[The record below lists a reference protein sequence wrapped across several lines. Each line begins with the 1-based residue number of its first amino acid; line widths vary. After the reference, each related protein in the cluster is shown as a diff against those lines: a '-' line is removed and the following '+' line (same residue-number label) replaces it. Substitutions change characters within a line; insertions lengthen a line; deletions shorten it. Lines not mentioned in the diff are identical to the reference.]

1 MVHLFDDIHGYTSF
15 KDEPYAYRKSRNGK
29 YKSIF
34 GDSLE
39 RITKF
44 NFRDPTLFSSD
55 IPVDTR
61 VLIDAYG
68 DSDEISINH
77 RIAIID
83 IEVDSVGGY
92 PNIQDPQ
99 KKITAIALYDAK
111 NDHYYCFVLDEDGVV
126 QNENKDNSSVIA
138 FRTEQDLLITFLQ
151 KWREINPT
159 IATGWNCIPA
169 NSRIYANDSI
179 IEIGTLQKNANLTD
193 GVRVEKIFPTSRK
206 LVSEIE
212 LSNGHI
218 IRSSGDHVFPVI
230 LCEPDQY
237 TDLRCTKNI
246 VEKDVAVKDIPREKT
261 AFVKIPV
268 HNNKNVDWGVS
279 DDELYLAGFIYT
291 DGSLKDKKNPTY
303 GYTIYQSNPTILESI
318 VGIEGKIVGNRK
330 KGYARYVNPSALSK
344 LHDFIYDGGDKKLN
358 VEKLSRLS
366 RRQFYLF
373 LSGILDGDG
382 CNSNGVSSCDFT
394 PNGVRDI
401 YSLCMWNGIF
411 VTIRKNTIRY
421 IDYDAS
427 LLKLRHPVRWK
438 SALSSPFT
446 GRKSKQKAK
455 QTLYKKIDGVWL
467 VRINSIT
474 HTDAHENMLDI
485 KTTDS
490 YFIYDGVK
498 THNCD
503 GFDFPYLHARMIAAI
518 GEEAANGLSPINI
531 CYFNKYKNKMT
542 IAGVNC
548 LDYLVLYKKYS
559 GKNLTNYRLDTV
571 AKEELKIGKV
581 QYSGSLDDLKRT
593 DIKKFIEYNLHDI
606 ILVKKMNDQLQFIEL
621 AMSICHVCHVGY
633 EEFGMSSKFLEG
645 ALLTYLRRKKLIA
658 PNKKLKLEVVD
669 RDDDLVDDVG
679 FEGAYVK
686 DPVPGRY
693 DWVCSADINSLYPSV
708 IMSLN
713 ISPETKVG
721 IIKDWDSEKL
731 VKKSGDKITFDDE
744 VYTYEDFGKIIV
756 DNNLSVSANGI
767 VYDQSKLGCIPD
779 ILKTWFAERVEYK
792 TKMKD
797 ASTRKDKEQY
807 VFWKRRQHVQ
817 KILLNSLYGVLG
829 LSIFRFY
836 DLDNAAAVT
845 LTGQEI
851 IKTSAKYVNGKFNKR
866 CSTKDK
872 DYVIYIDTDSLYLDI
887 KSLADH
893 EKIEDVKPFAIKTIG
908 TVSDELNDFYKVM
921 MVRMF
926 NSTDNRIKIA
936 ADVVAQSAFWVVK
949 KRYALRKVYNMEESK
964 DIDEIEIKGL
974 DVVRSSYPKK
984 FRDFMKGILTDILQG
999 TPNKIVNAKIVT
1011 FKDTMKD
1018 FELEDIAK
1026 NTSVKFISNTEAKIN
1041 FDPKHREP
1049 FNFEGGSTAQCK
1061 AALAYNDML
1070 RKYELNDTEPIL
1082 HGGKI
1087 KWVYLKENP
1096 FGLSGIAFK
1105 DDGKDPKVIMDF
1117 IHKYIH
1123 RTKIW
1128 DAELE
1133 GKLTDFYT
1141 AMRWDMYSENNATI
1155 EQFFS
1160 F

>member
-1 MVHLFDDIHGYTSF
+1 MYQSIYCDRKTSTIHLWDDLNGYVSF

-61 VLIDAYG
+61 VLIDAYA
-68 DSDEISINH
+68 DSDEVSINH
-77 RIAIID
+77 RRAYID

-92 PNIQDPQ
+92 PNIEDPI
-99 KKITAIALYDAK
+99 KEVTAIALLDEVK
-111 NDHYYCFVLDEDGVV
+111 DTYYCFILDKDAVV
-126 QNENKDNSSVIA
+126 QNENKDNTIILPYLN
-138 FRTEQDLLITFLQ
+138 EEDLLVAFLK
-151 KWREINPT
+151 KWDEVKPT
-159 IATGWNCIPA
+159 IVSGWNI
-169 NSRIYANDSI
+169 
-179 IEIGTLQKNANLTD
+179 
-193 GVRVEKIFPTSRK
+193 
-206 LVSEIE
+206 
-212 LSNGHI
+212 
-218 IRSSGDHVFPVI
+218 
-230 LCEPDQY
+230 
-237 TDLRCTKNI
+237 
-246 VEKDVAVKDIPREKT
+246 
-261 AFVKIPV
+261 
-268 HNNKNVDWGVS
+268 
-279 DDELYLAGFIYT
+279 
-291 DGSLKDKKNPTY
+291 
-303 GYTIYQSNPTILESI
+303 
-318 VGIEGKIVGNRK
+318 
-330 KGYARYVNPSALSK
+330 
-344 LHDFIYDGGDKKLN
+344 
-358 VEKLSRLS
+358 
-366 RRQFYLF
+366 
-373 LSGILDGDG
+373 
-382 CNSNGVSSCDFT
+382 
-394 PNGVRDI
+394 
-401 YSLCMWNGIF
+401 
-411 VTIRKNTIRY
+411 
-421 IDYDAS
+421 
-427 LLKLRHPVRWK
+427 
-438 SALSSPFT
+438 
-446 GRKSKQKAK
+446 
-455 QTLYKKIDGVWL
+455 
-467 VRINSIT
+467 
-474 HTDAHENMLDI
+474 
-485 KTTDS
+485 
-490 YFIYDGVK
+490 
-498 THNCD
+498 D
-503 GFDFPYLHARMIAAI
+503 GFDFPYLHARLVRVL
-518 GEEAANGLSPINI
+518 GEEVANALSPINI

-542 IAGVNC
+542 IAGVNA

-571 AKEELKIGKV
+571 AKEELKIGKIE
-581 QYSGSLDDLKRT
+581 YEGSLNDLMKS

-606 ILVKKMNDQLQFIEL
+606 ILVKKMNDQLQFVEL

-658 PNKKLKLEVVD
+658 PNKKLKLDVVD
-669 RDDDLVDDVG
+669 RDDDLADDVG

-731 VKKSGDKITFDDE
+731 VKKSGDKIAFDNE

-866 CSTKDK
+866 CGTKDK

-949 KRYALRKVYNMEESK
+949 KRYAMRKVYNMEESK
-964 DIDEIEIKGL
+964 DVDEIEIKGL

-1070 RKYELNDTEPIL
+1070 NKYELNDTEPIL

>member
-68 DSDEISINH
+68 DSDEVSINH
-77 RIAIID
+77 RRAYID

-92 PNIQDPQ
+92 PNIEDPI
-99 KKITAIALYDAK
+99 KEVTAIALLDEVK
-111 NDHYYCFVLDEDGVV
+111 DTYYCFILDKDAVV
-126 QNENKDNSSVIA
+126 QNENKDNTIILPYLN
-138 FRTEQDLLITFLQ
+138 EEDLLVAFLK
-151 KWREINPT
+151 KWDEVKPT
-159 IATGWNCIPA
+159 IVSGWNI
-169 NSRIYANDSI
+169 
-179 IEIGTLQKNANLTD
+179 
-193 GVRVEKIFPTSRK
+193 
-206 LVSEIE
+206 
-212 LSNGHI
+212 
-218 IRSSGDHVFPVI
+218 
-230 LCEPDQY
+230 
-237 TDLRCTKNI
+237 
-246 VEKDVAVKDIPREKT
+246 
-261 AFVKIPV
+261 
-268 HNNKNVDWGVS
+268 
-279 DDELYLAGFIYT
+279 
-291 DGSLKDKKNPTY
+291 
-303 GYTIYQSNPTILESI
+303 
-318 VGIEGKIVGNRK
+318 
-330 KGYARYVNPSALSK
+330 
-344 LHDFIYDGGDKKLN
+344 
-358 VEKLSRLS
+358 
-366 RRQFYLF
+366 
-373 LSGILDGDG
+373 
-382 CNSNGVSSCDFT
+382 
-394 PNGVRDI
+394 
-401 YSLCMWNGIF
+401 
-411 VTIRKNTIRY
+411 
-421 IDYDAS
+421 
-427 LLKLRHPVRWK
+427 
-438 SALSSPFT
+438 
-446 GRKSKQKAK
+446 
-455 QTLYKKIDGVWL
+455 
-467 VRINSIT
+467 
-474 HTDAHENMLDI
+474 
-485 KTTDS
+485 
-490 YFIYDGVK
+490 
-498 THNCD
+498 D
-503 GFDFPYLHARMIAAI
+503 GFDFPYLHARLVRVL
-518 GEEAANGLSPINI
+518 GEEVANALSPINI

-542 IAGVNC
+542 IAGVNA

-571 AKEELKIGKV
+571 AKEELKIGKIE
-581 QYSGSLDDLKRT
+581 YEGSLNDLMKS

-606 ILVKKMNDQLQFIEL
+606 ILVKKMNDQLQFVEL

-658 PNKKLKLEVVD
+658 PNKKLKLDVVD
-669 RDDDLVDDVG
+669 RDDDLADDVG

-731 VKKSGDKITFDDE
+731 VKKSGDKIAFDNE

-851 IKTSAKYVNGKFNKR
+851 IKTSAKYVNNKFNKR

-949 KRYALRKVYNMEESK
+949 KRYAMRKVYNMEESR

-1070 RKYELNDTEPIL
+1070 NKYELNDTEPIL

>member
-1 MVHLFDDIHGYTSF
+1 VSF

-61 VLIDAYG
+61 VLIDAYA
-68 DSDEISINH
+68 DSDEVSINH
-77 RIAIID
+77 RRAYID

-92 PNIQDPQ
+92 PNIEDPI
-99 KKITAIALYDAK
+99 KEVTAIALLDESK
-111 NDHYYCFVLDEDGVV
+111 DTYYCFILDKDGVV
-126 QNENKDNSSVIA
+126 QNENKDNTIILPYLN
-138 FRTEQDLLITFLQ
+138 EEDLLVAFLK
-151 KWREINPT
+151 KWDEVKPT
-159 IATGWNCIPA
+159 IVSGWNI
-169 NSRIYANDSI
+169 
-179 IEIGTLQKNANLTD
+179 
-193 GVRVEKIFPTSRK
+193 
-206 LVSEIE
+206 
-212 LSNGHI
+212 
-218 IRSSGDHVFPVI
+218 
-230 LCEPDQY
+230 
-237 TDLRCTKNI
+237 
-246 VEKDVAVKDIPREKT
+246 
-261 AFVKIPV
+261 
-268 HNNKNVDWGVS
+268 
-279 DDELYLAGFIYT
+279 
-291 DGSLKDKKNPTY
+291 
-303 GYTIYQSNPTILESI
+303 
-318 VGIEGKIVGNRK
+318 
-330 KGYARYVNPSALSK
+330 
-344 LHDFIYDGGDKKLN
+344 
-358 VEKLSRLS
+358 
-366 RRQFYLF
+366 
-373 LSGILDGDG
+373 
-382 CNSNGVSSCDFT
+382 
-394 PNGVRDI
+394 
-401 YSLCMWNGIF
+401 
-411 VTIRKNTIRY
+411 
-421 IDYDAS
+421 
-427 LLKLRHPVRWK
+427 
-438 SALSSPFT
+438 
-446 GRKSKQKAK
+446 
-455 QTLYKKIDGVWL
+455 
-467 VRINSIT
+467 
-474 HTDAHENMLDI
+474 
-485 KTTDS
+485 
-490 YFIYDGVK
+490 
-498 THNCD
+498 D
-503 GFDFPYLHARMIAAI
+503 GFDFPYLHARLVRVL
-518 GEEAANGLSPINI
+518 GEEVANALSPINI

-542 IAGVNC
+542 IAGVNA

-571 AKEELKIGKV
+571 AKEELKIGKIE
-581 QYSGSLDDLKRT
+581 YEGSLNDLMKS

-658 PNKKLKLEVVD
+658 PNKKLKLDVVD
-669 RDDDLVDDVG
+669 RDDDLADDVG

-731 VKKSGDKITFDDE
+731 VKKSADKIAFDNE

-949 KRYALRKVYNMEESK
+949 KRYAMRKVYNMEESK
-964 DIDEIEIKGL
+964 DVDEIEIKGL

>member
-61 VLIDAYG
+61 VLIDAYA
-68 DSDEISINH
+68 DSDEVSINH
-77 RIAIID
+77 RRAYID

-92 PNIQDPQ
+92 PNIEDPI
-99 KKITAIALYDAK
+99 KEVTAIALLDESK
-111 NDHYYCFVLDEDGVV
+111 DTYYCFILDKDAVV
-126 QNENKDNSSVIA
+126 QNENKDNTIILPYLH
-138 FRTEQDLLITFLQ
+138 EEDLLVAFLK
-151 KWREINPT
+151 KWDEVKPT
-159 IATGWNCIPA
+159 IVSGWNI
-169 NSRIYANDSI
+169 
-179 IEIGTLQKNANLTD
+179 
-193 GVRVEKIFPTSRK
+193 
-206 LVSEIE
+206 
-212 LSNGHI
+212 
-218 IRSSGDHVFPVI
+218 
-230 LCEPDQY
+230 
-237 TDLRCTKNI
+237 
-246 VEKDVAVKDIPREKT
+246 
-261 AFVKIPV
+261 
-268 HNNKNVDWGVS
+268 
-279 DDELYLAGFIYT
+279 
-291 DGSLKDKKNPTY
+291 
-303 GYTIYQSNPTILESI
+303 
-318 VGIEGKIVGNRK
+318 
-330 KGYARYVNPSALSK
+330 
-344 LHDFIYDGGDKKLN
+344 
-358 VEKLSRLS
+358 
-366 RRQFYLF
+366 
-373 LSGILDGDG
+373 
-382 CNSNGVSSCDFT
+382 
-394 PNGVRDI
+394 
-401 YSLCMWNGIF
+401 
-411 VTIRKNTIRY
+411 
-421 IDYDAS
+421 
-427 LLKLRHPVRWK
+427 
-438 SALSSPFT
+438 
-446 GRKSKQKAK
+446 
-455 QTLYKKIDGVWL
+455 
-467 VRINSIT
+467 
-474 HTDAHENMLDI
+474 
-485 KTTDS
+485 
-490 YFIYDGVK
+490 
-498 THNCD
+498 D
-503 GFDFPYLHARMIAAI
+503 GFDFPYLHARLVRVL
-518 GEEAANGLSPINI
+518 GEEVANALSPINI

-542 IAGVNC
+542 IAGVNA

-571 AKEELKIGKV
+571 AKEELKIGKIE
-581 QYSGSLDDLKRT
+581 YEGSLNDLMKS

-606 ILVKKMNDQLQFIEL
+606 ILVKKMNDQLQFVEL

-658 PNKKLKLEVVD
+658 PNKKLKLDVVD
-669 RDDDLVDDVG
+669 RDDDLADDVG

-731 VKKSGDKITFDDE
+731 VKKSADKIAFDNE

-851 IKTSAKYVNGKFNKR
+851 IKTSAKYVNNKFNKR
-866 CSTKDK
+866 CGTKDK

-949 KRYALRKVYNMEESK
+949 KRYAMRKVYNMEESK
-964 DIDEIEIKGL
+964 DVDEIEIKGL

-1070 RKYELNDTEPIL
+1070 NKYELNDTEPIL

>member
-1 MVHLFDDIHGYTSF
+1 MYQSIYCDRKTSTIHLWDDLNGYVSF

-61 VLIDAYG
+61 VLIDAYA
-68 DSDEISINH
+68 DSDEVSINH
-77 RIAIID
+77 RRAYID

-92 PNIQDPQ
+92 PNIEDPI
-99 KKITAIALYDAK
+99 KEVTAIALLDESK
-111 NDHYYCFVLDEDGVV
+111 DTYYCFILDKDAVV
-126 QNENKDNSSVIA
+126 QNENKDNTIILPYLN
-138 FRTEQDLLITFLQ
+138 EEDLLVAFLK
-151 KWREINPT
+151 KWDEVKPT
-159 IATGWNCIPA
+159 IVSGWNI
-169 NSRIYANDSI
+169 
-179 IEIGTLQKNANLTD
+179 
-193 GVRVEKIFPTSRK
+193 
-206 LVSEIE
+206 
-212 LSNGHI
+212 
-218 IRSSGDHVFPVI
+218 
-230 LCEPDQY
+230 
-237 TDLRCTKNI
+237 
-246 VEKDVAVKDIPREKT
+246 
-261 AFVKIPV
+261 
-268 HNNKNVDWGVS
+268 
-279 DDELYLAGFIYT
+279 
-291 DGSLKDKKNPTY
+291 
-303 GYTIYQSNPTILESI
+303 
-318 VGIEGKIVGNRK
+318 
-330 KGYARYVNPSALSK
+330 
-344 LHDFIYDGGDKKLN
+344 
-358 VEKLSRLS
+358 
-366 RRQFYLF
+366 
-373 LSGILDGDG
+373 
-382 CNSNGVSSCDFT
+382 
-394 PNGVRDI
+394 
-401 YSLCMWNGIF
+401 
-411 VTIRKNTIRY
+411 
-421 IDYDAS
+421 
-427 LLKLRHPVRWK
+427 
-438 SALSSPFT
+438 
-446 GRKSKQKAK
+446 
-455 QTLYKKIDGVWL
+455 
-467 VRINSIT
+467 
-474 HTDAHENMLDI
+474 
-485 KTTDS
+485 
-490 YFIYDGVK
+490 
-498 THNCD
+498 D
-503 GFDFPYLHARMIAAI
+503 GFDFPYLHARLVRVL
-518 GEEAANGLSPINI
+518 GEEVANALSPINI

-542 IAGVNC
+542 IAGVNA

-571 AKEELKIGKV
+571 AKEELKIGKIE
-581 QYSGSLDDLKRT
+581 YEGSLNDLMKS

-606 ILVKKMNDQLQFIEL
+606 ILVKKMNDQLQFVEL

-658 PNKKLKLEVVD
+658 PNKKLKLDVVD
-669 RDDDLVDDVG
+669 RDDDLADDVG

-731 VKKSGDKITFDDE
+731 VKKSADKIAFDNE

-851 IKTSAKYVNGKFNKR
+851 IKTSAKYVNNKFNKR
-866 CSTKDK
+866 CGTKDK

-949 KRYALRKVYNMEESK
+949 KRYAMRKVYNMEESK
-964 DIDEIEIKGL
+964 DVDEIEIKGL

-1070 RKYELNDTEPIL
+1070 NKYELNDTEPIL

>member
-1 MVHLFDDIHGYTSF
+1 MYQSIYCDRKTSTIHLWDDLNGYVSF

-68 DSDEISINH
+68 DSDEVSINH
-77 RIAIID
+77 RRAYID

-92 PNIQDPQ
+92 PNIEDPI
-99 KKITAIALYDAK
+99 KEVTAIALLDESK
-111 NDHYYCFVLDEDGVV
+111 DTYYCFILDKDAVV
-126 QNENKDNSSVIA
+126 QNENKDNTIILPYLN
-138 FRTEQDLLITFLQ
+138 EEDLLVAFLK
-151 KWREINPT
+151 KWDEVKPT
-159 IATGWNCIPA
+159 IVSGWNI
-169 NSRIYANDSI
+169 
-179 IEIGTLQKNANLTD
+179 
-193 GVRVEKIFPTSRK
+193 
-206 LVSEIE
+206 
-212 LSNGHI
+212 
-218 IRSSGDHVFPVI
+218 
-230 LCEPDQY
+230 
-237 TDLRCTKNI
+237 
-246 VEKDVAVKDIPREKT
+246 
-261 AFVKIPV
+261 
-268 HNNKNVDWGVS
+268 
-279 DDELYLAGFIYT
+279 
-291 DGSLKDKKNPTY
+291 
-303 GYTIYQSNPTILESI
+303 
-318 VGIEGKIVGNRK
+318 
-330 KGYARYVNPSALSK
+330 
-344 LHDFIYDGGDKKLN
+344 
-358 VEKLSRLS
+358 
-366 RRQFYLF
+366 
-373 LSGILDGDG
+373 
-382 CNSNGVSSCDFT
+382 
-394 PNGVRDI
+394 
-401 YSLCMWNGIF
+401 
-411 VTIRKNTIRY
+411 
-421 IDYDAS
+421 
-427 LLKLRHPVRWK
+427 
-438 SALSSPFT
+438 
-446 GRKSKQKAK
+446 
-455 QTLYKKIDGVWL
+455 
-467 VRINSIT
+467 
-474 HTDAHENMLDI
+474 
-485 KTTDS
+485 
-490 YFIYDGVK
+490 
-498 THNCD
+498 D
-503 GFDFPYLHARMIAAI
+503 GFDFPYLHARLVRVL
-518 GEEAANGLSPINI
+518 GEEVANALSPINI

-542 IAGVNC
+542 IAGVNA

-571 AKEELKIGKV
+571 AKEELKIGKIE
-581 QYSGSLDDLKRT
+581 YEGSLNDLMKS

-658 PNKKLKLEVVD
+658 PNKKLKLDVVD
-669 RDDDLVDDVG
+669 RDDDLADDVG

-731 VKKSGDKITFDDE
+731 VKKSADKIAFDNE

-851 IKTSAKYVNGKFNKR
+851 IKTSAKYVNNKFNKR
-866 CSTKDK
+866 CGTKDK

-949 KRYALRKVYNMEESK
+949 KRYAMRKVYNMEESK
-964 DIDEIEIKGL
+964 DVDEIEIKGL

-1070 RKYELNDTEPIL
+1070 NKYELNDTEPIL

>member
-1 MVHLFDDIHGYTSF
+1 MYQSIYCDRKTSTIHLWDDLNGYVSF

-68 DSDEISINH
+68 DSDEVSINH
-77 RIAIID
+77 RRAYID

-92 PNIQDPQ
+92 PNIEDPI
-99 KKITAIALYDAK
+99 KEVTAIALLDEVK
-111 NDHYYCFVLDEDGVV
+111 DTYYCFILDKDAVV
-126 QNENKDNSSVIA
+126 QNENKDNTIILPYLN
-138 FRTEQDLLITFLQ
+138 EEDLLVAFLK
-151 KWREINPT
+151 KWDEVKPT
-159 IATGWNCIPA
+159 IVSGWNI
-169 NSRIYANDSI
+169 
-179 IEIGTLQKNANLTD
+179 
-193 GVRVEKIFPTSRK
+193 
-206 LVSEIE
+206 
-212 LSNGHI
+212 
-218 IRSSGDHVFPVI
+218 
-230 LCEPDQY
+230 
-237 TDLRCTKNI
+237 
-246 VEKDVAVKDIPREKT
+246 
-261 AFVKIPV
+261 
-268 HNNKNVDWGVS
+268 
-279 DDELYLAGFIYT
+279 
-291 DGSLKDKKNPTY
+291 
-303 GYTIYQSNPTILESI
+303 
-318 VGIEGKIVGNRK
+318 
-330 KGYARYVNPSALSK
+330 
-344 LHDFIYDGGDKKLN
+344 
-358 VEKLSRLS
+358 
-366 RRQFYLF
+366 
-373 LSGILDGDG
+373 
-382 CNSNGVSSCDFT
+382 
-394 PNGVRDI
+394 
-401 YSLCMWNGIF
+401 
-411 VTIRKNTIRY
+411 
-421 IDYDAS
+421 
-427 LLKLRHPVRWK
+427 
-438 SALSSPFT
+438 
-446 GRKSKQKAK
+446 
-455 QTLYKKIDGVWL
+455 
-467 VRINSIT
+467 
-474 HTDAHENMLDI
+474 
-485 KTTDS
+485 
-490 YFIYDGVK
+490 
-498 THNCD
+498 D
-503 GFDFPYLHARMIAAI
+503 GFDFPYLHARLVRVL
-518 GEEAANGLSPINI
+518 GEEVANALSPINI

-542 IAGVNC
+542 IAGVNA

-571 AKEELKIGKV
+571 AKEELKIGKIE
-581 QYSGSLDDLKRT
+581 YEGSLNDLMKS

-606 ILVKKMNDQLQFIEL
+606 ILVKKMNDQLQFVEL

-658 PNKKLKLEVVD
+658 PNKKLKLDVVD
-669 RDDDLVDDVG
+669 RDDDLADDVG

-731 VKKSGDKITFDDE
+731 VKKSGDKIAFDNE

-851 IKTSAKYVNGKFNKR
+851 IKTSAKYVNNKFNKR

-949 KRYALRKVYNMEESK
+949 KRYAMRKVYNMEESR

>member
-1 MVHLFDDIHGYTSF
+1 
-15 KDEPYAYRKSRNGK
+15 
-29 YKSIF
+29 
-34 GDSLE
+34 
-39 RITKF
+39 
-44 NFRDPTLFSSD
+44 
-55 IPVDTR
+55 
-61 VLIDAYG
+61 
-68 DSDEISINH
+68 
-77 RIAIID
+77 
-83 IEVDSVGGY
+83 
-92 PNIQDPQ
+92 
-99 KKITAIALYDAK
+99 
-111 NDHYYCFVLDEDGVV
+111 
-126 QNENKDNSSVIA
+126 
-138 FRTEQDLLITFLQ
+138 
-151 KWREINPT
+151 
-159 IATGWNCIPA
+159 
-169 NSRIYANDSI
+169 
-179 IEIGTLQKNANLTD
+179 
-193 GVRVEKIFPTSRK
+193 
-206 LVSEIE
+206 
-212 LSNGHI
+212 
-218 IRSSGDHVFPVI
+218 
-230 LCEPDQY
+230 
-237 TDLRCTKNI
+237 
-246 VEKDVAVKDIPREKT
+246 
-261 AFVKIPV
+261 
-268 HNNKNVDWGVS
+268 
-279 DDELYLAGFIYT
+279 
-291 DGSLKDKKNPTY
+291 
-303 GYTIYQSNPTILESI
+303 
-318 VGIEGKIVGNRK
+318 
-330 KGYARYVNPSALSK
+330 
-344 LHDFIYDGGDKKLN
+344 
-358 VEKLSRLS
+358 
-366 RRQFYLF
+366 
-373 LSGILDGDG
+373 
-382 CNSNGVSSCDFT
+382 
-394 PNGVRDI
+394 
-401 YSLCMWNGIF
+401 
-411 VTIRKNTIRY
+411 
-421 IDYDAS
+421 
-427 LLKLRHPVRWK
+427 
-438 SALSSPFT
+438 
-446 GRKSKQKAK
+446 
-455 QTLYKKIDGVWL
+455 
-467 VRINSIT
+467 
-474 HTDAHENMLDI
+474 
-485 KTTDS
+485 
-490 YFIYDGVK
+490 
-498 THNCD
+498 
-503 GFDFPYLHARMIAAI
+503 
-518 GEEAANGLSPINI
+518 
-531 CYFNKYKNKMT
+531 
-542 IAGVNC
+542 
-548 LDYLVLYKKYS
+548 
-559 GKNLTNYRLDTV
+559 
-571 AKEELKIGKV
+571 
-581 QYSGSLDDLKRT
+581 
-593 DIKKFIEYNLHDI
+593 
-606 ILVKKMNDQLQFIEL
+606 
-621 AMSICHVCHVGY
+621 
-633 EEFGMSSKFLEG
+633 
-645 ALLTYLRRKKLIA
+645 
-658 PNKKLKLEVVD
+658 
-669 RDDDLVDDVG
+669 
-679 FEGAYVK
+679 
-686 DPVPGRY
+686 
-693 DWVCSADINSLYPSV
+693 
-708 IMSLN
+708 MSLN

-731 VKKSGDKITFDDE
+731 VKKSADKIAFDNE

-949 KRYALRKVYNMEESK
+949 KRYAMRKVYNMEESK
-964 DIDEIEIKGL
+964 DVDEIEIKGL

>member
-1 MVHLFDDIHGYTSF
+1 MYQSIYCDRKTSTIHLWDDLNGYVSF

-61 VLIDAYG
+61 VLIDAYA
-68 DSDEISINH
+68 DSDEVSINH
-77 RIAIID
+77 RRAYID

-92 PNIQDPQ
+92 PNIEDPI
-99 KKITAIALYDAK
+99 KEVTAIALLDESK
-111 NDHYYCFVLDEDGVV
+111 DTYYCFILDKDGVV
-126 QNENKDNSSVIA
+126 QNENKDNTVILPYLN
-138 FRTEQDLLITFLQ
+138 EEDLLVAFLK
-151 KWREINPT
+151 KWDEVKPT
-159 IATGWNCIPA
+159 IVSGWNI
-169 NSRIYANDSI
+169 
-179 IEIGTLQKNANLTD
+179 
-193 GVRVEKIFPTSRK
+193 
-206 LVSEIE
+206 
-212 LSNGHI
+212 
-218 IRSSGDHVFPVI
+218 
-230 LCEPDQY
+230 
-237 TDLRCTKNI
+237 
-246 VEKDVAVKDIPREKT
+246 
-261 AFVKIPV
+261 
-268 HNNKNVDWGVS
+268 
-279 DDELYLAGFIYT
+279 
-291 DGSLKDKKNPTY
+291 
-303 GYTIYQSNPTILESI
+303 
-318 VGIEGKIVGNRK
+318 
-330 KGYARYVNPSALSK
+330 
-344 LHDFIYDGGDKKLN
+344 
-358 VEKLSRLS
+358 
-366 RRQFYLF
+366 
-373 LSGILDGDG
+373 
-382 CNSNGVSSCDFT
+382 
-394 PNGVRDI
+394 
-401 YSLCMWNGIF
+401 
-411 VTIRKNTIRY
+411 
-421 IDYDAS
+421 
-427 LLKLRHPVRWK
+427 
-438 SALSSPFT
+438 
-446 GRKSKQKAK
+446 
-455 QTLYKKIDGVWL
+455 
-467 VRINSIT
+467 
-474 HTDAHENMLDI
+474 
-485 KTTDS
+485 
-490 YFIYDGVK
+490 
-498 THNCD
+498 D
-503 GFDFPYLHARMIAAI
+503 GFDFPYLHARLVRVL
-518 GEEAANGLSPINI
+518 GEEVANALSPINI

-542 IAGVNC
+542 IAGVNA

-571 AKEELKIGKV
+571 AKEELKIGKIE
-581 QYSGSLDDLKRT
+581 YEGSLNDLMKS

-606 ILVKKMNDQLQFIEL
+606 ILVKKMNDQLQFVEL

-658 PNKKLKLEVVD
+658 PNKKLKLDVVD
-669 RDDDLVDDVG
+669 RDDDLADDVG

-731 VKKSGDKITFDDE
+731 VKKSGDKIAFDNE

-866 CSTKDK
+866 CGTKDK

-887 KSLADH
+887 KSLVDH
-893 EKIEDVKPFAIKTIG
+893 EKVQDIKPFAIQTIG

-949 KRYALRKVYNMEESK
+949 KRYAMRKVYNMEESK

-1070 RKYELNDTEPIL
+1070 NKYELNDTEPIL

>member
-1 MVHLFDDIHGYTSF
+1 MYHRIVSMYQSIYCDRKTSTIHLWDDLNGYVSF

-61 VLIDAYG
+61 VLIDAYA
-68 DSDEISINH
+68 DSDEVSINH
-77 RIAIID
+77 RRAYID

-92 PNIQDPQ
+92 PNIEDPI
-99 KKITAIALYDAK
+99 KEVTAIALLDESK
-111 NDHYYCFVLDEDGVV
+111 DIYYCFILDKDAVV
-126 QNENKDNSSVIA
+126 QNENKDNTIILPYLN
-138 FRTEQDLLITFLQ
+138 EEDLLVAFLK
-151 KWREINPT
+151 KWDEVKPT
-159 IATGWNCIPA
+159 IVSGWNI
-169 NSRIYANDSI
+169 
-179 IEIGTLQKNANLTD
+179 
-193 GVRVEKIFPTSRK
+193 
-206 LVSEIE
+206 
-212 LSNGHI
+212 
-218 IRSSGDHVFPVI
+218 
-230 LCEPDQY
+230 
-237 TDLRCTKNI
+237 
-246 VEKDVAVKDIPREKT
+246 
-261 AFVKIPV
+261 
-268 HNNKNVDWGVS
+268 
-279 DDELYLAGFIYT
+279 
-291 DGSLKDKKNPTY
+291 
-303 GYTIYQSNPTILESI
+303 
-318 VGIEGKIVGNRK
+318 
-330 KGYARYVNPSALSK
+330 
-344 LHDFIYDGGDKKLN
+344 
-358 VEKLSRLS
+358 
-366 RRQFYLF
+366 
-373 LSGILDGDG
+373 
-382 CNSNGVSSCDFT
+382 
-394 PNGVRDI
+394 
-401 YSLCMWNGIF
+401 
-411 VTIRKNTIRY
+411 
-421 IDYDAS
+421 
-427 LLKLRHPVRWK
+427 
-438 SALSSPFT
+438 
-446 GRKSKQKAK
+446 
-455 QTLYKKIDGVWL
+455 
-467 VRINSIT
+467 
-474 HTDAHENMLDI
+474 
-485 KTTDS
+485 
-490 YFIYDGVK
+490 
-498 THNCD
+498 D
-503 GFDFPYLHARMIAAI
+503 GFDFPYLHARLVRVL
-518 GEEAANGLSPINI
+518 GEEVANALSPINI

-542 IAGVNC
+542 IAGVNA

-571 AKEELKIGKV
+571 AKEELKIGKIE
-581 QYSGSLDDLKRT
+581 YEGSLNDLMKS

-658 PNKKLKLEVVD
+658 PNKKLKLDVVD
-669 RDDDLVDDVG
+669 RDDDLADDVG

-731 VKKSGDKITFDDE
+731 VKKSGDKIAFDNE

-851 IKTSAKYVNGKFNKR
+851 IKTSAKYVNNKFNKR
-866 CSTKDK
+866 CGTKDK

-887 KSLADH
+887 KSLVDH
-893 EKIEDVKPFAIKTIG
+893 EKVQDVKPFAIQTIG
-908 TVSDELNDFYKVM
+908 NVSGELNDFYKIM

-926 NSTDNRIKIA
+926 NSTDNRIVIA

-949 KRYALRKVYNMEESK
+949 KRYAMRKVYNMEESK

-999 TPNKIVNAKIVT
+999 TPNKEVNVKIVT
-1011 FKDTMKD
+1011 FKETMKD

-1070 RKYELNDTEPIL
+1070 NKYELNDTEPIL

-1133 GKLTDFYT
+1133 GKLTDFYI
-1141 AMRWDMYSENNATI
+1141 AMRWDMYSENAAVI
-1155 EQFFS
+1155 DQFLS

>member
-1 MVHLFDDIHGYTSF
+1 MYQSIYCDRKTSTIHLWDDLNGYVSF

-68 DSDEISINH
+68 DSDEVSINH
-77 RIAIID
+77 RRAYID

-92 PNIQDPQ
+92 PNIEDPI
-99 KKITAIALYDAK
+99 KEVTAIALLDESK
-111 NDHYYCFVLDEDGVV
+111 DTYYCFILDKDAVV
-126 QNENKDNSSVIA
+126 QNENKDNTIILPYLN
-138 FRTEQDLLITFLQ
+138 EEDLLVAFLK
-151 KWREINPT
+151 KWDEVKPT
-159 IATGWNCIPA
+159 IVSGWNI
-169 NSRIYANDSI
+169 
-179 IEIGTLQKNANLTD
+179 
-193 GVRVEKIFPTSRK
+193 
-206 LVSEIE
+206 
-212 LSNGHI
+212 
-218 IRSSGDHVFPVI
+218 
-230 LCEPDQY
+230 
-237 TDLRCTKNI
+237 
-246 VEKDVAVKDIPREKT
+246 
-261 AFVKIPV
+261 
-268 HNNKNVDWGVS
+268 
-279 DDELYLAGFIYT
+279 
-291 DGSLKDKKNPTY
+291 
-303 GYTIYQSNPTILESI
+303 
-318 VGIEGKIVGNRK
+318 
-330 KGYARYVNPSALSK
+330 
-344 LHDFIYDGGDKKLN
+344 
-358 VEKLSRLS
+358 
-366 RRQFYLF
+366 
-373 LSGILDGDG
+373 
-382 CNSNGVSSCDFT
+382 
-394 PNGVRDI
+394 
-401 YSLCMWNGIF
+401 
-411 VTIRKNTIRY
+411 
-421 IDYDAS
+421 
-427 LLKLRHPVRWK
+427 
-438 SALSSPFT
+438 
-446 GRKSKQKAK
+446 
-455 QTLYKKIDGVWL
+455 
-467 VRINSIT
+467 
-474 HTDAHENMLDI
+474 
-485 KTTDS
+485 
-490 YFIYDGVK
+490 
-498 THNCD
+498 D
-503 GFDFPYLHARMIAAI
+503 GFDFPYLHARLVRVL
-518 GEEAANGLSPINI
+518 GEEVANALSPINI

-542 IAGVNC
+542 IAGVNA

-571 AKEELKIGKV
+571 AKEELKIGKIE
-581 QYSGSLDDLKRT
+581 YEGSLNDLMKS

-606 ILVKKMNDQLQFIEL
+606 ILVKKMNDQLQFVEL

-658 PNKKLKLEVVD
+658 PNKKLKLDVVD
-669 RDDDLVDDVG
+669 RDDDLADDVG

-731 VKKSGDKITFDDE
+731 VKKSGDKIAFDNE

-851 IKTSAKYVNGKFNKR
+851 IKTSAKYVNNKFNKR

-949 KRYALRKVYNMEESK
+949 KRYAMRKVYNMEESR

-1070 RKYELNDTEPIL
+1070 NKYELNDTEPIL

-1133 GKLTDFYT
+1133 GKLTDFYI
-1141 AMRWDMYSENNATI
+1141 AMRWDMYSENAAVI
-1155 EQFFS
+1155 DQFLS

>member
-15 KDEPYAYRKSRNGK
+15 KDEPYAYRKSKNGK

-68 DSDEISINH
+68 DSDEVSINH
-77 RIAIID
+77 RRAYID

-92 PNIQDPQ
+92 PNIEDPI
-99 KKITAIALYDAK
+99 KEVTAIALLDESK
-111 NDHYYCFVLDEDGVV
+111 DTYYCFILDKDAVV
-126 QNENKDNSSVIA
+126 QNENKDNTIILPYLN
-138 FRTEQDLLITFLQ
+138 EEDLLVAFLK
-151 KWREINPT
+151 KWDEVKPT
-159 IATGWNCIPA
+159 IVSGWNI
-169 NSRIYANDSI
+169 
-179 IEIGTLQKNANLTD
+179 
-193 GVRVEKIFPTSRK
+193 
-206 LVSEIE
+206 
-212 LSNGHI
+212 
-218 IRSSGDHVFPVI
+218 
-230 LCEPDQY
+230 
-237 TDLRCTKNI
+237 
-246 VEKDVAVKDIPREKT
+246 
-261 AFVKIPV
+261 
-268 HNNKNVDWGVS
+268 
-279 DDELYLAGFIYT
+279 
-291 DGSLKDKKNPTY
+291 
-303 GYTIYQSNPTILESI
+303 
-318 VGIEGKIVGNRK
+318 
-330 KGYARYVNPSALSK
+330 
-344 LHDFIYDGGDKKLN
+344 
-358 VEKLSRLS
+358 
-366 RRQFYLF
+366 
-373 LSGILDGDG
+373 
-382 CNSNGVSSCDFT
+382 
-394 PNGVRDI
+394 
-401 YSLCMWNGIF
+401 
-411 VTIRKNTIRY
+411 
-421 IDYDAS
+421 
-427 LLKLRHPVRWK
+427 
-438 SALSSPFT
+438 
-446 GRKSKQKAK
+446 
-455 QTLYKKIDGVWL
+455 
-467 VRINSIT
+467 
-474 HTDAHENMLDI
+474 
-485 KTTDS
+485 
-490 YFIYDGVK
+490 
-498 THNCD
+498 D
-503 GFDFPYLHARMIAAI
+503 GFDFPYLHARLVRVL
-518 GEEAANGLSPINI
+518 GEEVANALSPINI

-542 IAGVNC
+542 IAGVNA

-571 AKEELKIGKV
+571 AKEELKIGKIE
-581 QYSGSLDDLKRT
+581 YEGSLNDLMKS

-658 PNKKLKLEVVD
+658 PNKKLKLDVVD
-669 RDDDLVDDVG
+669 RDDDLADDVG

-731 VKKSGDKITFDDE
+731 VKKSGDKIAFDNE

-851 IKTSAKYVNGKFNKR
+851 IKTSAKYVNNKFNKR

-949 KRYALRKVYNMEESK
+949 KRYAMRKVYNMEESK
-964 DIDEIEIKGL
+964 DVDEIEIKGL

-999 TPNKIVNAKIVT
+999 TPNKTVNAKIVT

-1026 NTSVKFISNTEAKIN
+1026 NTSVKFMSNTEAKIN

-1070 RKYELNDTEPIL
+1070 NKYELNDTEPIL

>member
-1 MVHLFDDIHGYTSF
+1 MYQSIYCDRKTSTIHLWDDLNGYVSF

-68 DSDEISINH
+68 DSDEVSINH
-77 RIAIID
+77 RRAYID

-92 PNIQDPQ
+92 PNIEDPI
-99 KKITAIALYDAK
+99 KEVTAIALLDEAK
-111 NDHYYCFVLDEDGVV
+111 DTYYCFILDKDGVV
-126 QNENKDNSSVIA
+126 QNENKDNTIILPYLN
-138 FRTEQDLLITFLQ
+138 EEDLLVAFLK
-151 KWREINPT
+151 KWDEVKPT
-159 IATGWNCIPA
+159 IVSGWNI
-169 NSRIYANDSI
+169 
-179 IEIGTLQKNANLTD
+179 
-193 GVRVEKIFPTSRK
+193 
-206 LVSEIE
+206 
-212 LSNGHI
+212 
-218 IRSSGDHVFPVI
+218 
-230 LCEPDQY
+230 
-237 TDLRCTKNI
+237 
-246 VEKDVAVKDIPREKT
+246 
-261 AFVKIPV
+261 
-268 HNNKNVDWGVS
+268 
-279 DDELYLAGFIYT
+279 
-291 DGSLKDKKNPTY
+291 
-303 GYTIYQSNPTILESI
+303 
-318 VGIEGKIVGNRK
+318 
-330 KGYARYVNPSALSK
+330 
-344 LHDFIYDGGDKKLN
+344 
-358 VEKLSRLS
+358 
-366 RRQFYLF
+366 
-373 LSGILDGDG
+373 
-382 CNSNGVSSCDFT
+382 
-394 PNGVRDI
+394 
-401 YSLCMWNGIF
+401 
-411 VTIRKNTIRY
+411 
-421 IDYDAS
+421 
-427 LLKLRHPVRWK
+427 
-438 SALSSPFT
+438 
-446 GRKSKQKAK
+446 
-455 QTLYKKIDGVWL
+455 
-467 VRINSIT
+467 
-474 HTDAHENMLDI
+474 
-485 KTTDS
+485 
-490 YFIYDGVK
+490 
-498 THNCD
+498 D
-503 GFDFPYLHARMIAAI
+503 GFDFPYLHARLVRVL
-518 GEEAANGLSPINI
+518 GEEVANALSPINI

-542 IAGVNC
+542 IAGVNA

-571 AKEELKIGKV
+571 AKEELKIGKIE
-581 QYSGSLDDLKRT
+581 YEGSLNDLMKS

-606 ILVKKMNDQLQFIEL
+606 ILVKKMNDQLQFVEL

-658 PNKKLKLEVVD
+658 PNKKLKLDVVD
-669 RDDDLVDDVG
+669 RDDDLADDVG

-731 VKKSGDKITFDDE
+731 VKKSGDKIAFDNE

-866 CSTKDK
+866 CGTKDK

-949 KRYALRKVYNMEESK
+949 KRYAMRKVYNMEESK
-964 DIDEIEIKGL
+964 DVDEIEIKGL

>member
-1 MVHLFDDIHGYTSF
+1 MYHRIVSMYQSIYCDRKTSTIHLWDDLNGYVSF

-61 VLIDAYG
+61 VLIDAYA
-68 DSDEISINH
+68 DSDEVSINH
-77 RIAIID
+77 RRAYID

-92 PNIQDPQ
+92 PNIEDPI
-99 KKITAIALYDAK
+99 KEVTAIALLDEVK
-111 NDHYYCFVLDEDGVV
+111 DTYYCFILDKDGVV
-126 QNENKDNSSVIA
+126 QNENKDNTIILPYLN
-138 FRTEQDLLITFLQ
+138 EEDLLVAFLK
-151 KWREINPT
+151 KWDEVKPT
-159 IATGWNCIPA
+159 IVSGWNI
-169 NSRIYANDSI
+169 
-179 IEIGTLQKNANLTD
+179 
-193 GVRVEKIFPTSRK
+193 
-206 LVSEIE
+206 
-212 LSNGHI
+212 
-218 IRSSGDHVFPVI
+218 
-230 LCEPDQY
+230 
-237 TDLRCTKNI
+237 
-246 VEKDVAVKDIPREKT
+246 
-261 AFVKIPV
+261 
-268 HNNKNVDWGVS
+268 
-279 DDELYLAGFIYT
+279 
-291 DGSLKDKKNPTY
+291 
-303 GYTIYQSNPTILESI
+303 
-318 VGIEGKIVGNRK
+318 
-330 KGYARYVNPSALSK
+330 
-344 LHDFIYDGGDKKLN
+344 
-358 VEKLSRLS
+358 
-366 RRQFYLF
+366 
-373 LSGILDGDG
+373 
-382 CNSNGVSSCDFT
+382 
-394 PNGVRDI
+394 
-401 YSLCMWNGIF
+401 
-411 VTIRKNTIRY
+411 
-421 IDYDAS
+421 
-427 LLKLRHPVRWK
+427 
-438 SALSSPFT
+438 
-446 GRKSKQKAK
+446 
-455 QTLYKKIDGVWL
+455 
-467 VRINSIT
+467 
-474 HTDAHENMLDI
+474 
-485 KTTDS
+485 
-490 YFIYDGVK
+490 
-498 THNCD
+498 D
-503 GFDFPYLHARMIAAI
+503 GFDFPYLHARLVRVL
-518 GEEAANGLSPINI
+518 GEEVANALSPINI

-542 IAGVNC
+542 IAGVNA

-571 AKEELKIGKV
+571 AKEELKIGKIE
-581 QYSGSLDDLKRT
+581 YEGSLNDLMKS

-658 PNKKLKLEVVD
+658 PNKKLKLDVVD
-669 RDDDLVDDVG
+669 RDDDLADDVG

-731 VKKSGDKITFDDE
+731 VKKSGDKIAFDNE

-851 IKTSAKYVNGKFNKR
+851 IKTSAKYVNNKFNKR

-949 KRYALRKVYNMEESK
+949 KRYAMRKVYNMEESK
-964 DIDEIEIKGL
+964 DVDEIEIKGL

-999 TPNKIVNAKIVT
+999 TPNKTVNAKIVT

-1026 NTSVKFISNTEAKIN
+1026 NTSVKFMSNTEAKIN

-1070 RKYELNDTEPIL
+1070 NKYELNDTEPIL

>member
-1 MVHLFDDIHGYTSF
+1 MYQSIYCDRKTSTIHLWDDLNGYVSF

-44 NFRDPTLFSSD
+44 NFRDPSLFSSD

-61 VLIDAYG
+61 VLIDAYA
-68 DSDEISINH
+68 DSDEVSINH
-77 RIAIID
+77 RRAYID

-92 PNIQDPQ
+92 PNIEDPI
-99 KKITAIALYDAK
+99 KEVTAIALLDESK
-111 NDHYYCFVLDEDGVV
+111 DTYYCFILDKDGVV
-126 QNENKDNSSVIA
+126 QNENKDNTIILPYLN
-138 FRTEQDLLITFLQ
+138 EEDLLVAFLK
-151 KWREINPT
+151 KWDEVKPT
-159 IATGWNCIPA
+159 IVSGWNI
-169 NSRIYANDSI
+169 
-179 IEIGTLQKNANLTD
+179 
-193 GVRVEKIFPTSRK
+193 
-206 LVSEIE
+206 
-212 LSNGHI
+212 
-218 IRSSGDHVFPVI
+218 
-230 LCEPDQY
+230 
-237 TDLRCTKNI
+237 
-246 VEKDVAVKDIPREKT
+246 
-261 AFVKIPV
+261 
-268 HNNKNVDWGVS
+268 
-279 DDELYLAGFIYT
+279 
-291 DGSLKDKKNPTY
+291 
-303 GYTIYQSNPTILESI
+303 
-318 VGIEGKIVGNRK
+318 
-330 KGYARYVNPSALSK
+330 
-344 LHDFIYDGGDKKLN
+344 
-358 VEKLSRLS
+358 
-366 RRQFYLF
+366 
-373 LSGILDGDG
+373 
-382 CNSNGVSSCDFT
+382 
-394 PNGVRDI
+394 
-401 YSLCMWNGIF
+401 
-411 VTIRKNTIRY
+411 
-421 IDYDAS
+421 
-427 LLKLRHPVRWK
+427 
-438 SALSSPFT
+438 
-446 GRKSKQKAK
+446 
-455 QTLYKKIDGVWL
+455 
-467 VRINSIT
+467 
-474 HTDAHENMLDI
+474 
-485 KTTDS
+485 
-490 YFIYDGVK
+490 
-498 THNCD
+498 D
-503 GFDFPYLHARMIAAI
+503 GFDFPYLHARLVRVL
-518 GEEAANGLSPINI
+518 GEEVANALSPINI

-542 IAGVNC
+542 IAGVNA

-571 AKEELKIGKV
+571 AKEELKIGKIE
-581 QYSGSLDDLKRT
+581 YEGSLNDLMKS

-658 PNKKLKLEVVD
+658 PNKKLKLDVVD
-669 RDDDLVDDVG
+669 RDDDLADDVG

-731 VKKSGDKITFDDE
+731 VKKSSDKIAFDNE

-893 EKIEDVKPFAIKTIG
+893 EKIEDVKPFAIKMIG

-949 KRYALRKVYNMEESK
+949 KRYAMRKVYNMEESK
-964 DIDEIEIKGL
+964 DVDEIEIKGL

>member
-1 MVHLFDDIHGYTSF
+1 MYQSIYFCRKTNMVHLFDDIHGYTSF

-68 DSDEISINH
+68 DSDEVSINH
-77 RIAIID
+77 RRAYID

-92 PNIQDPQ
+92 PNIEDPI
-99 KKITAIALYDAK
+99 KEVTAIALLDESK
-111 NDHYYCFVLDEDGVV
+111 DTYYCFILDKDGVV
-126 QNENKDNSSVIA
+126 QNENKDNTIILPYLN
-138 FRTEQDLLITFLQ
+138 EEDLLVAFLK
-151 KWREINPT
+151 KWDEVKPT
-159 IATGWNCIPA
+159 IVSGWNI
-169 NSRIYANDSI
+169 
-179 IEIGTLQKNANLTD
+179 
-193 GVRVEKIFPTSRK
+193 
-206 LVSEIE
+206 
-212 LSNGHI
+212 
-218 IRSSGDHVFPVI
+218 
-230 LCEPDQY
+230 
-237 TDLRCTKNI
+237 
-246 VEKDVAVKDIPREKT
+246 
-261 AFVKIPV
+261 
-268 HNNKNVDWGVS
+268 
-279 DDELYLAGFIYT
+279 
-291 DGSLKDKKNPTY
+291 
-303 GYTIYQSNPTILESI
+303 
-318 VGIEGKIVGNRK
+318 
-330 KGYARYVNPSALSK
+330 
-344 LHDFIYDGGDKKLN
+344 
-358 VEKLSRLS
+358 
-366 RRQFYLF
+366 
-373 LSGILDGDG
+373 
-382 CNSNGVSSCDFT
+382 
-394 PNGVRDI
+394 
-401 YSLCMWNGIF
+401 
-411 VTIRKNTIRY
+411 
-421 IDYDAS
+421 
-427 LLKLRHPVRWK
+427 
-438 SALSSPFT
+438 
-446 GRKSKQKAK
+446 
-455 QTLYKKIDGVWL
+455 
-467 VRINSIT
+467 
-474 HTDAHENMLDI
+474 
-485 KTTDS
+485 
-490 YFIYDGVK
+490 
-498 THNCD
+498 D
-503 GFDFPYLHARMIAAI
+503 GFDFPYLHARLVRVL
-518 GEEAANGLSPINI
+518 GEEVANALSPINI

-542 IAGVNC
+542 IAGVNA

-571 AKEELKIGKV
+571 AKEELKIGKIE
-581 QYSGSLDDLKRT
+581 YEGSLNDLMKS

-606 ILVKKMNDQLQFIEL
+606 ILVKKMNDQLQFVEL

-658 PNKKLKLEVVD
+658 PNKKLKLDVVD
-669 RDDDLVDDVG
+669 RDDDLADDVG

-731 VKKSGDKITFDDE
+731 VKKSSDKIAFDNE

-949 KRYALRKVYNMEESK
+949 KRYAMRKVYNMEESK
-964 DIDEIEIKGL
+964 DVDEIEIKGL

>member
-1 MVHLFDDIHGYTSF
+1 MYHRIVSMYQSIYCDIKTSTIHLWDDLNGYVSF

-61 VLIDAYG
+61 VLIDAYA
-68 DSDEISINH
+68 DSDEVSINH
-77 RIAIID
+77 RRAYID

-92 PNIQDPQ
+92 PNIEDPI
-99 KKITAIALYDAK
+99 KEVTAIALLDESK
-111 NDHYYCFVLDEDGVV
+111 DTYYCFILDKDGVV
-126 QNENKDNSSVIA
+126 QNENKDNTIILPYLN
-138 FRTEQDLLITFLQ
+138 EEDLLVAFLK
-151 KWREINPT
+151 KWDEVKPT
-159 IATGWNCIPA
+159 IVSGWNI
-169 NSRIYANDSI
+169 
-179 IEIGTLQKNANLTD
+179 
-193 GVRVEKIFPTSRK
+193 
-206 LVSEIE
+206 
-212 LSNGHI
+212 
-218 IRSSGDHVFPVI
+218 
-230 LCEPDQY
+230 
-237 TDLRCTKNI
+237 
-246 VEKDVAVKDIPREKT
+246 
-261 AFVKIPV
+261 
-268 HNNKNVDWGVS
+268 
-279 DDELYLAGFIYT
+279 
-291 DGSLKDKKNPTY
+291 
-303 GYTIYQSNPTILESI
+303 
-318 VGIEGKIVGNRK
+318 
-330 KGYARYVNPSALSK
+330 
-344 LHDFIYDGGDKKLN
+344 
-358 VEKLSRLS
+358 
-366 RRQFYLF
+366 
-373 LSGILDGDG
+373 
-382 CNSNGVSSCDFT
+382 
-394 PNGVRDI
+394 
-401 YSLCMWNGIF
+401 
-411 VTIRKNTIRY
+411 
-421 IDYDAS
+421 
-427 LLKLRHPVRWK
+427 
-438 SALSSPFT
+438 
-446 GRKSKQKAK
+446 
-455 QTLYKKIDGVWL
+455 
-467 VRINSIT
+467 
-474 HTDAHENMLDI
+474 
-485 KTTDS
+485 
-490 YFIYDGVK
+490 
-498 THNCD
+498 D
-503 GFDFPYLHARMIAAI
+503 GFDFPYLHARLVRVL
-518 GEEAANGLSPINI
+518 GEEVANALSPINI

-542 IAGVNC
+542 IAGVNA

-571 AKEELKIGKV
+571 AKEELKIGKIE
-581 QYSGSLDDLKRT
+581 YEGSLNDLMKS

-606 ILVKKMNDQLQFIEL
+606 ILVKKMNDQLQFVEL

-658 PNKKLKLEVVD
+658 PNKKLKLDVVD
-669 RDDDLVDDVG
+669 RDDDLADDVG

-731 VKKSGDKITFDDE
+731 VKKSGDKIAFDNE

-866 CSTKDK
+866 CGTKDK

-949 KRYALRKVYNMEESK
+949 KRYAMRKVYNMEESK
-964 DIDEIEIKGL
+964 DVDEIEIKGL

-1070 RKYELNDTEPIL
+1070 NKYELNDTEPIL

>member
-44 NFRDPTLFSSD
+44 NFRDPSLFSSD

-61 VLIDAYG
+61 VLIDAYA
-68 DSDEISINH
+68 DSDEVSINH
-77 RIAIID
+77 RRAYID

-92 PNIQDPQ
+92 PNIEDPI
-99 KKITAIALYDAK
+99 KEVTAIALLDESK
-111 NDHYYCFVLDEDGVV
+111 DTYYCFILDKDGVV
-126 QNENKDNSSVIA
+126 QNENKDNTIILPYLN
-138 FRTEQDLLITFLQ
+138 EEDLLVAFLK
-151 KWREINPT
+151 KWDEVKPT
-159 IATGWNCIPA
+159 IVSGWNI
-169 NSRIYANDSI
+169 
-179 IEIGTLQKNANLTD
+179 
-193 GVRVEKIFPTSRK
+193 
-206 LVSEIE
+206 
-212 LSNGHI
+212 
-218 IRSSGDHVFPVI
+218 
-230 LCEPDQY
+230 
-237 TDLRCTKNI
+237 
-246 VEKDVAVKDIPREKT
+246 
-261 AFVKIPV
+261 
-268 HNNKNVDWGVS
+268 
-279 DDELYLAGFIYT
+279 
-291 DGSLKDKKNPTY
+291 
-303 GYTIYQSNPTILESI
+303 
-318 VGIEGKIVGNRK
+318 
-330 KGYARYVNPSALSK
+330 
-344 LHDFIYDGGDKKLN
+344 
-358 VEKLSRLS
+358 
-366 RRQFYLF
+366 
-373 LSGILDGDG
+373 
-382 CNSNGVSSCDFT
+382 
-394 PNGVRDI
+394 
-401 YSLCMWNGIF
+401 
-411 VTIRKNTIRY
+411 
-421 IDYDAS
+421 
-427 LLKLRHPVRWK
+427 
-438 SALSSPFT
+438 
-446 GRKSKQKAK
+446 
-455 QTLYKKIDGVWL
+455 
-467 VRINSIT
+467 
-474 HTDAHENMLDI
+474 
-485 KTTDS
+485 
-490 YFIYDGVK
+490 
-498 THNCD
+498 D
-503 GFDFPYLHARMIAAI
+503 GFDFPYLHARLVRVL
-518 GEEAANGLSPINI
+518 GEEVANALSPINI

-542 IAGVNC
+542 IAGVNA

-571 AKEELKIGKV
+571 AKEELKIGKIE
-581 QYSGSLDDLKRT
+581 YEGSLNDLMKS

-606 ILVKKMNDQLQFIEL
+606 ILVKKMNDQLQFVEL

-658 PNKKLKLEVVD
+658 PNKKLKLDVVD
-669 RDDDLVDDVG
+669 RDDDLADDVG

-731 VKKSGDKITFDDE
+731 VKKSGDKIAFDNE

-887 KSLADH
+887 KSLSDH

-949 KRYALRKVYNMEESK
+949 KRYAMRKVYNMEESK

>member
-1 MVHLFDDIHGYTSF
+1 MYQSIYFCRKTNMVHLFDDIHGYTSF

-77 RIAIID
+77 RKAYID

-92 PNIQDPQ
+92 PNIEDPI
-99 KKITAIALYDAK
+99 KEVTAIALLDESK
-111 NDHYYCFVLDEDGVV
+111 DTYYCFILDKDAVV
-126 QNENKDNSSVIA
+126 QNENKDNTIILPYLN
-138 FRTEQDLLITFLQ
+138 EEDLLVAFLK
-151 KWREINPT
+151 KWDEVKPT
-159 IATGWNCIPA
+159 IVSGWNI
-169 NSRIYANDSI
+169 
-179 IEIGTLQKNANLTD
+179 
-193 GVRVEKIFPTSRK
+193 
-206 LVSEIE
+206 
-212 LSNGHI
+212 
-218 IRSSGDHVFPVI
+218 
-230 LCEPDQY
+230 
-237 TDLRCTKNI
+237 
-246 VEKDVAVKDIPREKT
+246 
-261 AFVKIPV
+261 
-268 HNNKNVDWGVS
+268 
-279 DDELYLAGFIYT
+279 
-291 DGSLKDKKNPTY
+291 
-303 GYTIYQSNPTILESI
+303 
-318 VGIEGKIVGNRK
+318 
-330 KGYARYVNPSALSK
+330 
-344 LHDFIYDGGDKKLN
+344 
-358 VEKLSRLS
+358 
-366 RRQFYLF
+366 
-373 LSGILDGDG
+373 
-382 CNSNGVSSCDFT
+382 
-394 PNGVRDI
+394 
-401 YSLCMWNGIF
+401 
-411 VTIRKNTIRY
+411 
-421 IDYDAS
+421 
-427 LLKLRHPVRWK
+427 
-438 SALSSPFT
+438 
-446 GRKSKQKAK
+446 
-455 QTLYKKIDGVWL
+455 
-467 VRINSIT
+467 
-474 HTDAHENMLDI
+474 
-485 KTTDS
+485 
-490 YFIYDGVK
+490 
-498 THNCD
+498 D
-503 GFDFPYLHARMIAAI
+503 GFDFPYLHARLVRVL
-518 GEEAANGLSPINI
+518 GEEVANALSPINI

-542 IAGVNC
+542 IAGVNA

-571 AKEELKIGKV
+571 AKEELKIGKIE
-581 QYSGSLDDLKRT
+581 YEGSLNDLMKS

-658 PNKKLKLEVVD
+658 PNKKLKLDVVD
-669 RDDDLVDDVG
+669 RDDDLADDVG

-731 VKKSGDKITFDDE
+731 VKKSGDKIAFDNE

-851 IKTSAKYVNGKFNKR
+851 IKTSAKYVNNKFNKR
-866 CSTKDK
+866 CGTKDK

-887 KSLADH
+887 KSLVDH
-893 EKIEDVKPFAIKTIG
+893 EKVQDVKPFAIQTIG
-908 TVSDELNDFYKVM
+908 NVSGELNDFYKIM

-926 NSTDNRIKIA
+926 NSTDNRIVIA

-949 KRYALRKVYNMEESK
+949 KRYAMRKVYNMEESK

-999 TPNKIVNAKIVT
+999 TPNKIVNDKIVT

-1133 GKLTDFYT
+1133 GKLTDFYI
-1141 AMRWDMYSENNATI
+1141 AMRWDMYSENAAVI
-1155 EQFFS
+1155 DQFLS

>member
-1 MVHLFDDIHGYTSF
+1 MYQSIYCDRKTSTIHLWDDIHGYTSF

-44 NFRDPTLFSSD
+44 NFRDPSLFSSD

-77 RIAIID
+77 RRAYID

-92 PNIQDPQ
+92 PNIEDPI
-99 KKITAIALYDAK
+99 KEVTAIALLDEVK
-111 NDHYYCFVLDEDGVV
+111 DTYYCFILDKDGVV
-126 QNENKDNSSVIA
+126 QNENKDNTIILPYLN
-138 FRTEQDLLITFLQ
+138 EEDLLVAFLK
-151 KWREINPT
+151 KWDEVKPT
-159 IATGWNCIPA
+159 IVSGWNI
-169 NSRIYANDSI
+169 
-179 IEIGTLQKNANLTD
+179 
-193 GVRVEKIFPTSRK
+193 
-206 LVSEIE
+206 
-212 LSNGHI
+212 
-218 IRSSGDHVFPVI
+218 
-230 LCEPDQY
+230 
-237 TDLRCTKNI
+237 
-246 VEKDVAVKDIPREKT
+246 
-261 AFVKIPV
+261 
-268 HNNKNVDWGVS
+268 
-279 DDELYLAGFIYT
+279 
-291 DGSLKDKKNPTY
+291 
-303 GYTIYQSNPTILESI
+303 
-318 VGIEGKIVGNRK
+318 
-330 KGYARYVNPSALSK
+330 
-344 LHDFIYDGGDKKLN
+344 
-358 VEKLSRLS
+358 
-366 RRQFYLF
+366 
-373 LSGILDGDG
+373 
-382 CNSNGVSSCDFT
+382 
-394 PNGVRDI
+394 
-401 YSLCMWNGIF
+401 
-411 VTIRKNTIRY
+411 
-421 IDYDAS
+421 
-427 LLKLRHPVRWK
+427 
-438 SALSSPFT
+438 
-446 GRKSKQKAK
+446 
-455 QTLYKKIDGVWL
+455 
-467 VRINSIT
+467 
-474 HTDAHENMLDI
+474 
-485 KTTDS
+485 
-490 YFIYDGVK
+490 
-498 THNCD
+498 D
-503 GFDFPYLHARMIAAI
+503 GFDFPYLHARLVRVL
-518 GEEAANGLSPINI
+518 GEEVANALSPINI

-542 IAGVNC
+542 IAGVNA

-571 AKEELKIGKV
+571 AKEELKIGKIE
-581 QYSGSLDDLKRT
+581 YEGSLNDLMKS

-658 PNKKLKLEVVD
+658 PNKKLKLDVVD
-669 RDDDLVDDVG
+669 RDDDLADDVG

-731 VKKSGDKITFDDE
+731 VKKSSDKIAFDNE

-792 TKMKD
+792 TKMKG

-893 EKIEDVKPFAIKTIG
+893 EKIEDVKPFAIQTIG
-908 TVSDELNDFYKVM
+908 TVSDELNDFYKIM

-949 KRYALRKVYNMEESK
+949 KRYAMRKVYNMEESK